1 MKKSQLKN
9 IIREVI
15 KEAHYSPNHD
25 PGPTSPIGCQCTH
38 AFGHPVAKKVAWEG
52 VRGYGIQPGSSLQ
65 PYQAN
70 WANVT
75 VNGRKPQVGDVVF
88 LRSAT
93 NTCTGAKIHPPDS
106 QQPWFNGNNHQIIK
120 VTYKGGCVGEWFSQI
135 TTHPD
140 GSQTSADG
148 SPYNGQVFTLP
159 SGEVIGGAVI
169 DYRTIPKDY
178 FQDPE
183 VPKTKSPTRDTYVGD
198 TDTDKKFDKPTLT
211 TKGQG
216 DVTTPLNPEIDP
228 EVDRMQDLAN
238 IKRER

>member
-38 AFGHPVAKKVAWEG
+38 AFGHPVAKKVNFEG
-52 VRGYGIQPGSSLQ
+52 VRGWGVQPGVGLQ
-65 PYQAN
+65 PHATPTFN
-70 WANVT
+70 IT
-75 VNGRKPQVGDVVF
+75 VNGRKPLVGDVVF

-93 NTCTGAKIHPPDS
+93 NTCTGTKLHQPDS

-140 GSQTSADG
+140 GSQTSIDG
-148 SPYNGQVFTLP
+148 SPYNGQVF
-159 SGEVIGGAVI
+159 SFNGNEIGGTVI

-178 FQDPE
+178 RQDPE
-183 VPKTKSPTRDTYVGD
+183 VPKTKR
-198 TDTDKKFDKPTLT
+198 
-211 TKGQG
+211 
-216 DVTTPLNPEIDP
+216 
-228 EVDRMQDLAN
+228 
-238 IKRER
+238 